1 MDTKQ
6 SAWFEGLKIFTLVWM
21 AFVIIAALLVAP
33 EATGF
38 VSTSKVIFFH
48 VPVAWV
54 AVLAFLVS
62 AVYSILYLRRRKME
76 YDLWSSSSATLGFLF
91 AILATITG
99 SMWAK
104 NEWGSYWNWDPRET
118 SIVIL
123 LLIYAAYFA
132 LRSAIESPENKAQLS
147 AVYSILAFVTVP
159 FLIFVVPRVI
169 FTLHPQNP
177 IFANEAKQKM
187 TPAIRWVFF
196 SSLFAFSLLYYWI
209 LRLKVDV
216 ERIKQS
222 LHQTGEVK

>member
-1 MDTKQ
+1 
-6 SAWFEGLKIFTLVWM
+6 
-21 AFVIIAALLVAP
+21 
-33 EATGF
+33 
-38 VSTSKVIFFH
+38 
-48 VPVAWV
+48 PVAWV

-62 AVYSILYLRRRKME
+62 AVYSILYLRNRNPD
-76 YDLWSSSSATLGFLF
+76 YDVWASSSAGLGFLF
-91 AILATITG
+91 SILATITG

-104 NEWGSYWNWDPRET
+104 MEWGSYWNWDPRET

-159 FLIFVVPRVI
+159 FLIFVVPRVL

-187 TPAIRWVFF
+187 TPTIRWVFF
-196 SSLFAFSLLYYWI
+196 SSLFAFTLIYYWI

-216 ERIKQS
+216 ERIKLQ
-222 LHQTGEVK
+222 LHELGEEK